1 MKTKTIN
8 YTIDYKKDIFASYSD
23 LRALYNKCSLLI
35 NGETISL
42 NIENEFPIFTV
53 INKPRE
59 LELGIESNFGHY
71 MMNTNTYIILHQFK
85 DGSNYIVEYS
95 DFGFIC
101 D

>member
-8 YTIDYKKDIFASYSD
+8 YTIDYKKDIFATYSD
-23 LRALYNKCSLLI
+23 LKALKNKCSLLI
-35 NGETISL
+35 NGETISI
-42 NIENEFPIFTV
+42 NNENEYSIFTI
-53 INKPRE
+53 INKPNE
-59 LELGIESNFGHY
+59 LFSHQY

-95 DFGFIC
+95 DFDYIC